1 MQPWMAGV
9 PALLSSASA
18 QAIVIDAPAPER
30 HRRVGRPVARRQSR
44 DVLLIGRSWRDRVH
58 SYCDDALALPSGEY
72 SRVLSIPQIAR
83 AIRPARHWIRET
95 LVSWALDALTETCVQ
110 IASELIT
117 NALSHAR
124 GESHFTL
131 LLMYAAGTSR
141 VEVRDED
148 GVNLPV
154 KRDPADSDIEGRG
167 LIIVEALS
175 ERWGVRVT
183 DSGKSVW
190 AELDFRPRRTAGCGR
205 SPEGYAGGE
214 L

>member
-30 HRRVGRPVARRQSR
+30 HRRVGKPVARWQSR
-44 DVLLIGRSWRDRVH
+44 DVLLMGRSWRDRVH
-58 SYCDDALALPSGEY
+58 SYCNGTPDLPAGEY
-72 SRVLSIPQIAR
+72 SRVLSIPQISR
-83 AIRPARHWIRET
+83 AIRPARGWVREA
-95 LVSWALDALTETCVQ
+95 LASWALDALAEPCVQ
-110 IASELIT
+110 IASELVS

-124 GESHFTL
+124 GESRLTL
-131 LLMYAAGTSR
+131 LLMYAAGTLR

-148 GVNLPV
+148 RVNLPV
-154 KRDPADSDIEGRG
+154 KKDPVESDIAGRG

-183 DSGKSVW
+183 DLGKSVW
-190 AELDFRPRRTAGCGR
+190 AELDFRPRRTAECDR
-205 SPEGYAGGE
+205 SMEGYVGSE